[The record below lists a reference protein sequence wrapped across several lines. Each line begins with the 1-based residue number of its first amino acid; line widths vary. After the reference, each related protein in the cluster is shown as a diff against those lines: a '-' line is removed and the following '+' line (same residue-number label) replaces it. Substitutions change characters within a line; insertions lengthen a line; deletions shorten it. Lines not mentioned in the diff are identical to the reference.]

1 MRLLRLRSDLAVRA
15 PRRCGAPLLLLALLA
30 CRGADAPD
38 DAPKGAEDS
47 GAGEV
52 SLDGAGG
59 DGGEGDDSALP
70 GVDPGPTLQVVVSEP
85 VGAAMAGALVR
96 VALIPLDFGAGDGGP
111 RLGGPIAEGAVVD
124 GVATLELPLS
134 LEADALDG
142 LARAHPAVQG
152 ALFGLV
158 AYAPTAEGGSFAE
171 GQPLLGLTLDH
182 LVLFRAPGEAP
193 EGWPEAWSVVDTG
206 MAGMYAPNRCLYD
219 TTEPLLWRE
228 AEGYPRFSLVT
239 DPVPLLLRGREAGL
253 DVEVTMGLLPDAPDH
268 YALVPHQL
276 AVDPEAG
283 LAPVVDLPLAEAGSP
298 LRFSLRAAPEES
310 HDLTADP
317 DWRHTLAYGVPYADA
332 DGSGGW
338 SGADPAPRAGTCA
351 DRSSVAFRYTRPV
364 STWRGLR
371 LLDCYSG
378 QVGWRLVRWDE
389 AVGNEVYLPA
399 EAALALRSEDGCS
412 L

>member
-1 MRLLRLRSDLAVRA
+1 MRHPLLRPDPA
-15 PRRCGAPLLLLALLA
+15 PRALRGGAAPLLLLMVG
-30 CRGADAPD
+30 CQGADAPGSS
-38 DAPKGAEDS
+38 PKGGGDS
-47 GAGEV
+47 GAGGV

-59 DGGEGDDSALP
+59 DGGEGDDTALP
-70 GVDPGPTLQVVVSEP
+70 GGDPGPTLQVVVGEP
-85 VGAAMAGALVR
+85 AGAAMAGAPVR
-96 VALIPLDFGAGDGGP
+96 VALIPLDFGGGGGGP

-124 GVATLELPLS
+124 GVAALVLPERI
-134 LEADALDG
+134 EADALDA
-142 LARAHPAVQG
+142 LARAHPGVQG

-171 GQPLLGLTLDH
+171 GQPLLGLALDH

-193 EGWPEAWSVVDTG
+193 AGWPEAWSVVDTG

-228 AEGYPRFSLVT
+228 AEGYPRFAAVT
-239 DPVPLLLRGREAGL
+239 APVPLLLRGREAGL
-253 DVEVTMGLLPDAPDH
+253 DVEITLGLMPDAPDR

-283 LAPVVDLPLAEAGSP
+283 LTPVVDLPLPEPGSP
-298 LRFSLRAAPEES
+298 LGFALRAPPDDA
-310 HDLTADP
+310 HDLTSDP
-317 DWRHTLAYGVPYADA
+317 DWRHTLAYGVPYVDGDA
-332 DGSGGW
+332 SGGW
-338 SGADPAPRAGTCA
+338 TGADPAPRVSTCA
-351 DRSSVAFRYTRPV
+351 DRMSVAFRYTRPV